1 MNNGER
7 VSGRYRIKG
16 KIGSGGMANVYLAD
30 DLILEREVAVK
41 MMSLNF
47 QDDADSLRR
56 FQREALSTTEL
67 IHPNIVNIYDV
78 GEGEQPYI
86 VMEYVDGMD
95 LKEYIQEN
103 HPIPYK
109 KVIDIMSQILSGIS
123 YAHSNGVIHRDIKP
137 HNILIDYDGTVK
149 ITDFGIAVALS
160 QNSIT
165 QTNSLLG
172 SVQYIS
178 PEQARGNLVTKQS
191 DIYSLGIVL
200 YEMLTSTVPFEG
212 ESAVSIALKHFQSPI
227 PALRDFDTRI
237 PQPLENVVLK
247 ATAKEPKH
255 RYDSVEDMR
264 KDLMTALDSQRR
276 DEPMFVPAD
285 INEEDTL
292 VLKGPLVE
300 TNKNSEEELSAGHT
314 IVSDKGTK
322 DEEPKGKRKRRLWLL
337 LIPLI
342 LLILIF
348 VWLLNR
354 PQQIELSEEIIGL
367 SFDDAIE
374 FLEENELVL
383 GETIERA
390 HDEVPEG
397 IVFDTSPK
405 TGAVIRE
412 GSEVDLYV
420 SLGEEPFEIENY
432 EGETYEEVRAELTE
446 LGFTVE
452 SETDFSETVP
462 EGVIISQDIDPGEE
476 VIISETTIVF
486 TVSEGRPFIL
496 LSNLEGYSRKSAQDY
511 ADNNGLILNI
521 IEESSE
527 DVPVDQV
534 ISQDP
539 APRTQMYA
547 GDTITVVIST
557 GPEELDTVS
566 FSVDVVIPYVESLA
580 RANDVTPASNENS
593 RGNNANNNPNEN
605 ANENAQTTGNN
616 NDNNSNSENSS
627 DENPNDENNSDNPDN
642 VEEEEPELLPNRIR
656 IYIED
661 FNREID
667 DIAYEFLIYEDHEQT
682 LNFVVEEGNNA
693 RYKIY
698 RDESLIEEAS
708 VSPE

>member
-1 MNNGER
+1 MNNGKR
-7 VSGRYRIKG
+7 VSGRYKIKRE
-16 KIGSGGMANVYLAD
+16 IGSGGMANVYLAE

-47 QDDADSLRR
+47 QDDADNLRR

-86 VMEYVDGMD
+86 VMEYVEGMD

-109 KVIDIMSQILSGIS
+109 KVIDIMSQILSGIA

-137 HNILIDYDGTVK
+137 HNILIDDDGTVK

-178 PEQARGNLVTKQS
+178 PEQARGNLVTTQS

-200 YEMLTSTVPFEG
+200 YEMLTSTVPFDG

-227 PALRDFDTRI
+227 PALRDIDSRI
-237 PQPLENVVLK
+237 PQPLENVILK

-264 KDLMTALDSQRR
+264 SDLLTALDSQRR
-276 DEPMFVPAD
+276 DEPIFTPPD

-292 VLKGPLVE
+292 VLKEPLVD
-300 TNKNSEEELSAGHT
+300 TINTSEENKAVEKPAAT
-314 IVSDKGTK
+314 QNDPVNTEQADK
-322 DEEPKGKRKRRLWLL
+322 RNRRWWFL

-342 LLILIF
+342 LVAILFI
-348 VWLLNR
+348 WLLNR

-367 SFDDAIE
+367 TFDDAVL
-374 FLEENELVL
+374 FLEENELHL

-397 IVFDTSPK
+397 IVFDTSPN
-405 TGAVIRE
+405 TGTIIRE

-420 SLGEEPFEIENY
+420 SLGEEPFVIGNY

-452 SETDFSETVP
+452 SETDYSETVP
-462 EGVIISQDIDPGEE
+462 EGVIISQDIEPGEE
-476 VIISETTIVF
+476 VIISETTIAF
-486 TVSEGRPFIL
+486 TVSEGRPFTL

-511 ADNNGLILNI
+511 ADNNGLFLNI
-521 IEESSE
+521 LEESSE
-527 DVPVDQV
+527 NVPVDQV

-557 GPEELDTVS
+557 GPEELETVS
-566 FSVDVVIPYVESLA
+566 FSVDIVIPYVEN
-580 RANDVTPASNENS
+580 RAEADTPASNEES
-593 RGNNANNNPNEN
+593 NE
-605 ANENAQTTGNN
+605 ETG
-616 NDNNSNSENSS
+616 S
-627 DENPNDENNSDNPDN
+627 DENNTDDNQGEESNVDTPDN
-642 VEEEEPELLPNRIR
+642 LENEEPDLLPNRIR

-661 FNREID
+661 FNRDID
-667 DIAYEFLIYEDHEQT
+667 DTAYEFLIYEDHEQT
-682 LNFVVEEGNNA
+682 LNFVVEEGSNA
-693 RYKIY
+693 RYQIY

-708 VSPE
+708 ESPQ